1 MIFYANSLRNGL
13 IIMGGHHTIMHST
26 HSRGFTL
33 RILMLFLAWLF
44 LAAHLGVAETISI
57 GEIDPLTGKLAKHGT
72 EIHEGILYAVEEAN
86 KAGGIRGNPVELIC
100 RDDQSQPEIA
110 INQAEDLLYRA
121 KVIGLVGGYVDSLVG
136 PISELAAKH
145 HVPYV
150 ASASLQRTLT
160 LGRENPYF
168 FRVAHLD
175 GITQPLC
182 RFLVDVL
189 QPKRAAIVFA
199 ATPGATEFGQEIK
212 DCLEK
217 SGIDVPVFEK
227 FRSGPPDFSALL
239 LKLRSSNV
247 EVLISGGFFPDHLML
262 VRQIREQRVPL
273 KAYIGPWGI
282 AYPSFIEEMG
292 EAGEG
297 LFGMCAWSPGI
308 TLPGTE
314 KESQDFV
321 RGFYER
327 FQKKPNT
334 TTMHG
339 YTSARALL
347 RGIENSL
354 MKGRGLTGDAI
365 REELS
370 ALNIV
375 LPMEHLAFDHRGD
388 PKNYQQVV
396 IQIQKKQM
404 VAVYPPDRATG
415 SIMSGHQPH

>member
-1 MIFYANSLRNGL
+1 MQNTYSRFYAICL
-13 IIMGGHHTIMHST
+13 IFSITSFLVFSSCIMGIAGTIK
-26 HSRGFTL
+26 
-33 RILMLFLAWLF
+33 
-44 LAAHLGVAETISI
+44 I

-72 EIHEGILYAVEEAN
+72 EIHEGILYAVEEVN
-86 KAGGIRGNPVELIC
+86 KAGGIRGDTVELLC

-110 INQAEDLLYRA
+110 INQTEDLLYRA
-121 KVIGLVGGYVDSLVG
+121 KVVGLVGGYVDSLVG

-145 HVPYV
+145 QVPYV

-175 GITQPLC
+175 GITDPLC
-182 RFLVDVL
+182 RFIIEELR
-189 QPKRAAIVFA
+189 PKRAAIVFA
-199 ATPGATEFGQEIK
+199 ATPGATEFGQTIK

-217 SGIDVPVFEK
+217 SGIAVPVFEK
-227 FRSGPPDFSALL
+227 FRSGTPDFSALL
-239 LKLRSSNV
+239 LKLKSSNV

-262 VRQIREQRVPL
+262 VRQVREQRVPL

-292 EAGEG
+292 DASEG

-314 KESQDFV
+314 KESQDLV
-321 RGFYER
+321 RGFSER
-327 FQKKPNT
+327 FQKEPNT

-347 RGIENSL
+347 KAIESSL
-354 MKGRGLTGDAI
+354 RKDHGLIGDAI
-365 REELS
+365 RAELS
-370 ALNIV
+370 AIDML
-375 LPMEHLAFDHRGD
+375 LPMEHLAFDQQGD
-388 PKNYQQVV
+388 PKEYRQVV
-396 IQIQKKQM
+396 IQIQKRRM
-404 VAVYPPDRATG
+404 IAVYPQDRATG
-415 SIMSGHQPH
+415 RITATDN